1 MFKLKQDYFSRLF
14 TDRGEAQVSD
24 EPHLWL
30 RHMET
35 CTKHLFCFMFSA
47 TATTPYI
54 LVEIKGFSG
63 GLSYLHHIIGKSFER
78 TLFLP
83 PCHVQIKVNEK
94 AKGKPNALF

>member
-35 CTKHLFCFMFSA
+35 STKHLFCFMFSA

-54 LVEIKGFSG
+54 PVETKGFSG
-63 GLSYLHHIIGKSFER
+63 GLFYLHHIIFGKDSFPSP
-78 TLFLP
+78 LP
-83 PCHVQIKVNEK
+83 CTN
-94 AKGKPNALF
+94 KGQRES